1 MEDIIIIGS
10 GPVGL
15 YASTLAALHGLK
27 GILIEGLS
35 ATGGQLTAL
44 YPEKEIVDLPGFS
57 SISAKDFIGRIL
69 EQQQNQ
75 KHAMPVHLDEK
86 AESFQKAEGGFL
98 LKTDRG
104 TYETKTILFATGMG
118 TFSPRKT
125 GLEGE
130 DSYENIIYSIRDT
143 KALQGKKIVI
153 LGGGDSAV
161 DWAIALSEIASI
173 SIVHRREEFRA
184 QSASVLRMESKGVEI
199 LKPYQVVALNG
210 VKNRLESITIEDENK
225 NVKQL
230 PLDFLFVNY
239 GMIAAPTS
247 FPMEKAMNSFKVDTF
262 CMTSEENIFAIG
274 NACFYPGKVKNITS
288 GLGEAVTAITKIDQI
303 VHPGKNIPIHF

>member
-1 MEDIIIIGS
+1 MEDIMIIGS
-10 GPVGL
+10 GPIGL

-27 GILIEGLS
+27 GILMEGLP
-35 ATGGQLTAL
+35 AVGGQLTAL

-57 SISAKDFIGRIL
+57 SIAAKNFIDEL
-69 EQQQNQ
+69 VNQQKNQ
-75 KHAMPVHLDEK
+75 KNAIPVHLNEK
-86 AESFQKAEGGFL
+86 AESFQKTESGFI
-98 LKTDRG
+98 LKTDKG
-104 TYETKTILFATGMG
+104 EYETKTLLFTTGMG
-118 TFSPRKT
+118 VFSPRKI

-130 DSYENIIYSIRDT
+130 DSFENIIYSVKDT
-143 KALQGKKIVI
+143 HALRGKKVVI

-161 DWAIALSEIASI
+161 DWAVALSECASV

-184 QSASVLRMESKGVEI
+184 QSASVLRMEQRGVTV
-199 LKPYQVVALNG
+199 LKPYRIVSLNG
-210 VKNRLESITIEDENK
+210 KENRLESITIEDGNN

-230 PLDFLFVNY
+230 PLDILFVNY
-239 GMIAAPTS
+239 GMIASPTS
-247 FPMEKAMNSFKVDTF
+247 FPMETSMNSFKVDTF

-288 GLGEAVTAITKIDQI
+288 GLGEAVTAITRIDQI